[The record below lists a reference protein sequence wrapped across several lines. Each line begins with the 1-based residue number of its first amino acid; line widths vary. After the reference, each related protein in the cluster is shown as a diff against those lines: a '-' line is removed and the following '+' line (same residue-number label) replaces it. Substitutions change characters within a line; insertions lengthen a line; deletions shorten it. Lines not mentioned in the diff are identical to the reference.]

1 MRCCPALRSVPA
13 LGVQTRLRYLGCI
26 SYSRFISAFYVAAK
40 SYAGPEFMSRLQ
52 VFSPGS
58 SYHLIYNQ
66 RIACASPTGQVER
79 QALLVQGRVGIITQR
94 VQATHTTNARWRRG
108 VTAESGRH
116 AVGCHAR
123 RFAFTTAEES
133 ENGNYIYIDR
143 QFRPEHSDSYR
154 LNPNRPA
161 RAFLAARRYRPSRVK
176 SG

>member
-26 SYSRFISAFYVAAK
+26 SYSRFISALYVAAK

-108 VTAESGRH
+108 VTAESGWH

-123 RFAFTTAEES
+123 GLAYATVEEP
-133 ENGNYIYIDR
+133 ENGNYINIDQR
-143 QFRPEHSDSYR
+143 FSPEHTNSYR

-161 RAFLAARRYRPSRVK
+161 RAFFAARRYWPSRAK
-176 SG
+176 FG